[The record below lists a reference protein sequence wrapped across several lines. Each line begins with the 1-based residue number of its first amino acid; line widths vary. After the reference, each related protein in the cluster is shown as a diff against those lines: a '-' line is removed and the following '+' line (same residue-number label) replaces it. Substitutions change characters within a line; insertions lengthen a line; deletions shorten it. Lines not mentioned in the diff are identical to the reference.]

1 MKKTTLYLLFFFMLS
16 SYVVAQQR
24 TITGNVVDDT
34 NLPLTGVTVQL
45 KNTAIGVITDFDGNY
60 SITIPKDKNTLVF
73 SYLGYTTKE
82 IEVGTNN
89 VVNVALVSKIEKLK
103 DVVVIGYGEVNK
115 ADITGAITSI
125 KPSDASKNQAQGIE
139 NLLQGKAAGVVV
151 SSTGFE
157 PTAPINI
164 KIRGVNSL
172 ANGTQ
177 PLYVVDGII
186 VNSSDERDGDPLS
199 GGNSYLSPQNGLA
212 GINPKDIESIEIL
225 KDASATAIYGSRA
238 SNGVILITTK
248 KGKSGKTVFTYNGTT
263 RIAEITRPIEVLE
276 ATEFAEYQNKS
287 RALKG
292 FAPNFTIDQNG
303 NVFDAT
309 TGDYLQPVNWSD
321 ETYKTAVSYSHRL
334 TASGGNDNN
343 KFYFGAGNVNTEGII
358 PNSFARQT
366 DFTVNLSN
374 TLTDRLTLDS
384 KIALTFTKSSASKGT
399 ENLGST
405 TTNMVRQIINSAPYL
420 GFSANNSDNGNYD
433 NSTDGPRAW
442 IKDYDDVSD
451 EIRGLGSLKLE
462 YRISDVFKYRILTGL
477 DYRTKERKI
486 WYGTSLF
493 RGKLANGE
501 AGISNLDRFRYNID
515 NTLMFSKK
523 FNKNH
528 RINGTIGIVMDE
540 VLFKSTAIEA
550 SDFVIKDLRADG
562 ISYGQV
568 YSPIRYY
575 KEGQSLLSFIG
586 RANYT
591 LFNKINLTA
600 TLRADGSS
608 KFDPNNRW
616 GYFPAFAGAYQLH
629 REKFLKNYSNLSEAK
644 IRLGWGITGNQNT
657 SPYQYFV
664 TYTNTA
670 NNYFDQTGTSS
681 QTALIPSNIA
691 NVNLKWETTYQSN
704 IGVDLGFYDNRFTA
718 SIDYYNKETN
728 DLLTRLPLPGSAGG
742 FDFISANIGT
752 LQNKGLEFTLSADI
766 IKKDKL
772 RWNVYG
778 NYSTYRNK
786 ITKLGLPAASW
797 GGEQRV
803 AYAGGQVSGG
813 TYFKTFANVYMEGQP
828 AGMFW
833 GFETNG
839 IIDTAEELAS
849 APTSINGTNTTPQLG
864 DLLVVDRN
872 GDGIITDED
881 KTFIGNPNPDFTYG
895 FGTTLEYKNFSINAY
910 FNGVYGND
918 IANGNLIRE
927 SYADGSGNLNIRKEA
942 YYNAWSTENP
952 NGTYPRI
959 NYDLQDEIAFS
970 DRMVEDGSFLRLQ
983 NVTLGYR
990 IPFKDESLIEAIDVS
1005 VSGYNLLLFT
1015 NYSGYDPE
1023 VDSFSFDNNRSGIDW
1038 QSFPNQRAF
1047 SFGLNVTF

>member
-1 MKKTTLYLLFFFMLS
+1 MKNLTQKILFFSLLS
-16 SYVVAQQR
+16 ILSFAQQR
-24 TITGNVVDDT
+24 NITGTVTDEN
-34 NLPLTGVTVQL
+34 NLALAGATVQV
-45 KNTAIGVITDFDGNY
+45 KGTYNGVVTDFDGNY
-60 SITIPKDKNTLVF
+60 AITLQPEDKIIII
-73 SYLGYTTKE
+73 SYVGYESKEFE
-82 IEVGTNN
+82 IENQRVINASLTP
-89 VVNVALVSKIEKLK
+89 KIETLN
-103 DVVVIGYGEVNK
+103 DIVLIGYGEVNK
-115 ADITGAITSI
+115 EDVTGAITSI

-139 NLLQGKAAGVVV
+139 NLIQGRAAGVVV

-164 KIRGVNSL
+164 KIRGINSL

-199 GGNSYLSPQNGLA
+199 GGNSYLAPQNGLV
-212 GINPKDIESIEIL
+212 GINPRDIESIEIL
-225 KDASATAIYGSRA
+225 KDASATAIYGSRG
-238 SNGVILITTK
+238 SNGVIIITTK
-248 KGKSGKTVFTYNGTT
+248 KGKSGITVFNYNGTT
-263 RIAEITRPIEVLE
+263 RIAEITRPIEVLN
-276 ATEFAEYQNKS
+276 AREFAEYQNKS
-287 RALKG
+287 RDLKG
-292 FAPNFTIDQNG
+292 FAPNFTIAENG
-303 NVFDAT
+303 DVFDAL
-309 TGDYLQPVNWSD
+309 TGEYLQPINWSD

-334 TASGGNDNN
+334 TASGGNDDN
-343 KFYFGAGNVNTEGII
+343 KFYFGVGNVETKGII
-358 PNSFARQT
+358 PNAYAKQT

-374 TLTDRLTLDS
+374 NLSDRLTLDS

-405 TTNMVRQIINSAPYL
+405 ANNMVRQIINSAPFI
-420 GFSANNSDNGNYD
+420 GFAGNNEDNGNYD
-433 NSTDGPRAW
+433 NTTDGPRAW
-442 IKDYDDVSD
+442 TNDYDDLSN

-462 YRISDVFKYRILTGL
+462 YKISDVFKYRVLTGL
-477 DYRTKERKI
+477 DYRNKERKI

-493 RGKLANGE
+493 RGKLSNGE

-515 NTLMFSKK
+515 NTLMFNKK

-528 RINGTIGIVMDE
+528 RINGTVGVVLDE
-540 VLFKSTAIEA
+540 VLFKSSAVEA

-591 LFNKINLTA
+591 MFNKINLTA

-608 KFDPNNRW
+608 KFDPDNRW
-616 GYFPAFAGAYQLH
+616 GYFPAFAAAWQIH
-629 REKFLKNYSNLSEAK
+629 REKFLKNYSKLSEAK
-644 IRLGWGITGNQNT
+644 VRVGWGITGNQST
-657 SPYQYFV
+657 SPYQFFV
-664 TYTNTA
+664 TYQNTA
-670 NNYFDQTGTSS
+670 NPFPNDTGENS

-704 IGVDLGFYDNRFTA
+704 VGVDLGFFDDRFTA
-718 SIDYYNKETN
+718 SVDYYNKETR

-742 FDFISANIGT
+742 FDVLFANVGT
-752 LQNKGLEFTLSADI
+752 LQNRGFEFTLSADI
-766 IKKDKL
+766 IKKDKV

-778 NYSTYRNK
+778 NFSQYRNK
-786 ITKLGLPAASW
+786 ITNLGLPAASW
-797 GGEQRV
+797 GGQQQI
-803 AYAGGQVSGG
+803 AYAGGQISGG
-813 TYFKTFANVYMEGQP
+813 TYFKTFANVFMQGQP

-833 GFETNG
+833 GFQTDG
-839 IIDTAEELAS
+839 IITTDEQLAN
-849 APTSINGTNTTPQLG
+849 APTSINGTATTPQLG

-872 GDGIITDED
+872 GDGVITDAD

-895 FGTTLEYKNFSINAY
+895 FGTTLEYKNFSLNAY

-918 IANGNLIRE
+918 LVNGNTIRE

-983 NVTLGYR
+983 NVTIGYR
-990 IPFKDESLIEAIDVS
+990 IPMADKSFIEAVDVS
-1005 VSGYNLLLFT
+1005 FSGYNLLLFT
-1015 NYSGYDPE
+1015 KYSGYDPE
-1023 VDSFSFDNNRSGIDW
+1023 VDSFSFDSNRVAIDW

-1047 SFGLNVTF
+1047 SVGLNVTF